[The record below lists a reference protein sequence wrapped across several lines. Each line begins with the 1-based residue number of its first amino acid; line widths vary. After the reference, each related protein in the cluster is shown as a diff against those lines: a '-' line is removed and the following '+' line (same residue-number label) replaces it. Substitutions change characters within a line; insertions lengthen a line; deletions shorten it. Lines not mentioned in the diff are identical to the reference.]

1 MTMPETITIHTD
13 RGPVTLPARCSL
25 EAAVERL
32 LQDSDK
38 DASSVAT
45 AVNGQFVARTD
56 RGNHILSDGDTVL
69 CFSPITGG

>member
-13 RGPVTLPARCSL
+13 RGPLLLPKLCNL
-25 EAAVERL
+25 EAAVDL
-32 LQDSDK
+32 LLHGSDK
-38 DASSVAT
+38 DESCVAT

-56 RGNHILSDGDTVL
+56 RASHILADGDTVL